1 LAEAAPLG
9 DGGAPA
15 GGRALWLRAS
25 DGVRLR
31 LAVWPGPNPVLILPG
46 RTEYIEKYG
55 LVVTD
60 LAAAGRGALVVDW
73 RGQGLADRA
82 LADPLK
88 GHVGSFAEYQH
99 DLDAVLAAAAELAP
113 GPLMWLA
120 HSMGGCIALR
130 GLMRG
135 LRPGAVAFSAPM
147 LGLAQPKAL
156 TTALGLLAGLA
167 RPLGADTG
175 YAPTTGPDYGLPSMA
190 FEGNLLTTDPAQFA
204 RMKAQITEDPRLSLG
219 GPTLRWM
226 GESLR
231 EMAALA
237 ALPSPA
243 VPALFGLGGDEGIV
257 AAGAIRDRVARWPG
271 AELAEYPGAR
281 HELTME
287 RPDVRGDVLRRALAL
302 FERHAG

>member
-1 LAEAAPLG
+1 M
-9 DGGAPA
+9 
-15 GGRALWLRAS
+15 
-25 DGVRLR
+25 
-31 LAVWPGPNPVLILPG
+31 LILPG
-46 RTEYIEKYG
+46 RTEYVEKFG
-55 LVVTD
+55 LVVSD
-60 LAAAGRGALVVDW
+60 LAATGRGALVVDW

-88 GHVGSFAEYQH
+88 GHVGSFAEFQH
-99 DLDAVLAAAAELAP
+99 DLDAVLAAAADLAP
-113 GPLMWLA
+113 GPLPWLA

-135 LRPGAVAFSAPM
+135 LRPAAVAFSAPM
-147 LGLAQPKAL
+147 LGLAQPPAL

-167 RPLGADTG
+167 RPFGADTG
-175 YAPTTGPDYGLPSMA
+175 YAPTTGPDFGLPGMG
-190 FEGNLLTTDPAQFA
+190 FEGNTLTHDRQQFD

-231 EMAALA
+231 EMSALV
-237 ALPSPA
+237 ALPSPP

-257 AAGAIRDRVARWPG
+257 SARAIRERAARWPG

-287 RPDVRGDVLRRALAL
+287 RPEVRDGFLRRALGL
-302 FERHAG
+302 FDRHTG